1 MPNHRQRLEKCLS
14 NQQPDRTPV
23 ALWRHFPVDDQSS
36 NGLARATLIFQEAF
50 DFDLV
55 KVSPAS
61 SFCIKDWGVQD
72 HWNGNSEGTRD
83 YTKQVI
89 QKPEDWE
96 KLSLL
101 NVHQGY
107 LGAQLECLQIL
118 VKELEPDTPV
128 IQTIF
133 NPLSQAKNLVGK
145 GKLLVHMRKFPE
157 AVHAGLKVITET
169 TYEYIRAVSAIGV
182 SGIFFAVQHAQYGLL
197 NEIEFEA
204 FGSHYDLQALEA
216 ASDLWLNMVHL
227 HGKDVMYKRIAEYPV
242 QILNWHDRETS
253 PSLSQGKQLFE
264 GIVCGGLQ
272 RVETIVLGTPDM
284 VRKEALQAI
293 ETTGG
298 KRFILGTGCV
308 VPTVAPYG
316 NILAARQS
324 VGI

>member
-1 MPNHRQRLEKCLS
+1 MLTHRQRLEKCLS
-14 NQQPDRTPV
+14 NQRPDRTPV
-23 ALWRHFPVDDQSS
+23 ALWRHFPVDDQTP

-61 SFCIKDWGVQD
+61 SFCIKDWGVEDQ
-72 HWNGNSEGTRD
+72 WNGDSEGTRD
-83 YTKQVI
+83 YTKSVI
-89 QKPEDWE
+89 REPEDWE
-96 KLSLL
+96 KLSVL
-101 NVHQGY
+101 NVHQGH
-107 LGAQLECLQIL
+107 LGAQLDCLRIL

-145 GKLLVHMRKFPE
+145 EKLLVHMRAFPE

-169 TYEYIRAVSAIGV
+169 TYEYIQAVSAIGV

-227 HGKDVMYKRIAEYPV
+227 HGKDVMVKQIAEYPV
-242 QILNWHDRETS
+242 QIFNWHDRETS

-264 GIVCGGLQ
+264 GVVCGGLQ
-272 RVETIVLGTPDM
+272 RQETIVLGTPES
-284 VRKEALQAI
+284 VREEALQAI
-293 ETTGG
+293 EATDGM
-298 KRFILGTGCV
+298 RFILGTGCV

-316 NILAARQS
+316 NLLAARQS
-324 VGI
+324 VGF